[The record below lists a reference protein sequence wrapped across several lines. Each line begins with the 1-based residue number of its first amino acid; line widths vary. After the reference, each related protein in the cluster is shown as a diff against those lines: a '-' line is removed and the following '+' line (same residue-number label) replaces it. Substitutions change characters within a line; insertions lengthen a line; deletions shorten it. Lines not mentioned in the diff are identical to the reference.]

1 MSTKLGDIY
10 LIKLIFISI
19 LYKKFILISILYFV
33 VFYISDKTH
42 IH

>member
-33 VFYISDKTH
+33 VF
-42 IH
+42 